1 MLKLWS
7 VLKKCTREHRQ
18 GSLKP
23 LAPLAFPA
31 GVVHG
36 LQPFRPM
43 KSTQIGA
50 NTLERTLTS
59 TRATQAVKRALKPIL
74 RNGLHALIALAI
86 VITSISVA
94 SYLKLESSQ
103 TSVSRYVSVWEEE
116 IARNL
121 LLAGDRELFE
131 KVLAQISDLAPEVV
145 SASGIAESCGE
156 GQLIQKVSIT
166 LYGTPAG
173 GLTICRSPTRLAI
186 ASLQS
191 PVFLIGIILG
201 GLIFIWHTRRTN
213 AERASL
219 ATALALDGLSKQV
232 AHDLR
237 SPLGALKIVGTRLST
252 SSDDQPLLQVLQS
265 SITRI
270 SEITEDLLENNA
282 AATME
287 SPSKQCTR
295 DVIREVVQEMKMSAE
310 TKGVRLIHTENQG
323 EDGLSPTLLSRH
335 IQSRDLAR
343 VVSNLIQNAI
353 EAPSAMQVNIATREY
368 PSGFEIEIA
377 DNGTGIPKANWRA
390 LGRRGFTFGKTRG
403 NGLGV
408 AHAKDW
414 TNSVGG
420 RLRVRTSQT
429 SGTSVVLSLPR

>member
-1 MLKLWS
+1 
-7 VLKKCTREHRQ
+7 
-18 GSLKP
+18 
-23 LAPLAFPA
+23 
-31 GVVHG
+31 
-36 LQPFRPM
+36 M
-43 KSTQIGA
+43 KSTQTRA

-59 TRATQAVKRALKPIL
+59 SRATQTVKRALRPIL
-74 RNGLHALIALAI
+74 RNGLYALIALAI
-86 VITSISVA
+86 GITSISAA

-116 IARNL
+116 ISRNL

-131 KVLAQISDLAPEVV
+131 KVLTQISDLAPEVI
-145 SASGIAESCGE
+145 SASGTAASCGE
-156 GQLIQKVSIT
+156 GQLVQKVSIT

-186 ASLQS
+186 SSIQS

-237 SPLGALKIVGTRLST
+237 SPLGALKIVGTRLSA

-270 SEITEDLLENNA
+270 SEITEDLLENTA
-282 AATME
+282 AAAPE
-287 SPSKQCTR
+287 APNNQSAR
-295 DVIREVVQEMKMSAE
+295 EVVREVVQEMKMSAE
-310 TKGVRLIHTENQG
+310 NKGVSLIHTEYHG
-323 EDGLSPTLLSRH
+323 KDCESPTLLSQH

-353 EAPSAMQVNIATREY
+353 EAPRARQVNIATREY
-368 PSGFEIEIA
+368 PSGFEVEIA
-377 DNGTGIPKANWRA
+377 DNGTGIPKANWRTI
-390 LGRRGFTFGKTRG
+390 GRRGFTFGKARG

-408 AHAKDW
+408 AHAKEW

-420 RLRVRTSQT
+420 RLRVRTSPS

>member
-1 MLKLWS
+1 
-7 VLKKCTREHRQ
+7 
-18 GSLKP
+18 
-23 LAPLAFPA
+23 
-31 GVVHG
+31 
-36 LQPFRPM
+36 M
-43 KSTQIGA
+43 KSTLIGA

-59 TRATQAVKRALKPIL
+59 SRATQAVKRALKPIL
-74 RNGLHALIALAI
+74 RNGLYAIIALLI
-86 VITSISVA
+86 VITSLSAA

-121 LLAGDRELFE
+121 LLAGDRELFD
-131 KVLAQISDLAPEVV
+131 KVLAQISDLAPEVI
-145 SASGIAESCGE
+145 SASGTAGSCGRQ
-156 GQLIQKVSIT
+156 QLIQKVSIT

-186 ASLQS
+186 ASFQS
-191 PVFLIGIILG
+191 PVFFIGIMLG
-201 GLIFIWHTRRTN
+201 ILIFIWHTRRSN

-252 SSDDQPLLQVLQS
+252 SSDNQALFQVLQS

-270 SEITEDLLENNA
+270 AQITEDLLEQGTNMTVSGA
-282 AATME
+282 PATQVAQE
-287 SPSKQCTR
+287 
-295 DVIREVVQEMKMSAE
+295 VIREVVQEMKVNAE
-310 TKGVRLIHTENQG
+310 TKGVQLIHTENEAQ
-323 EDGLSPTLLSRH
+323 DGASPTVLSQH

-353 EAPSAMQVNIATREY
+353 EAPSAMQVTVATREF
-368 PSGFEIEIA
+368 PSALEIEIA
-377 DNGTGIPKANWRA
+377 DNGTGIPKQNWRM
-390 LGRRGFTFGKTRG
+390 LGRKGFTVGKDRG

-408 AHAKDW
+408 ASAKDW

-420 RLRVRTSQT
+420 RLRVRTSRS
-429 SGTSVVLSLPR
+429 SGTSIVLTLPR

>member
-1 MLKLWS
+1 M
-7 VLKKCTREHRQ
+7 
-18 GSLKP
+18 
-23 LAPLAFPA
+23 
-31 GVVHG
+31 VHG
-36 LQPFRPM
+36 LQLFRSM
-43 KSTQIGA
+43 KSTQLGA

-59 TRATQAVKRALKPIL
+59 SRATQAVKRAIKPIL
-74 RNGLHALIALAI
+74 RNCLYVLIALVI
-86 VITSISVA
+86 VITSISTA
-94 SYLKLESSQ
+94 SFLKLESSQ
-103 TSVSRYVSVWEEE
+103 TSVSRHVSVWEEE

-131 KVLAQISDLAPEVV
+131 KVLAQISDLAPEVI
-145 SASGIAESCGE
+145 STSGNVESCGE
-156 GQLIQKVSIT
+156 GLLVQKVSIT

-191 PVFLIGIILG
+191 PVFLFGIILG

-252 SSDDQPLLQVLQS
+252 SSNDQPLIQVLQT

-270 SEITEDLLENNA
+270 SQITEDLLEKTTA
-282 AATME
+282 STE
-287 SPSKQCTR
+287 SASNQSAR
-295 DVIREVVQEMKMSAE
+295 EVVREVVQEMKMNAE
-310 TKGVRLIHTENQG
+310 TKGVSLIHTENQG
-323 EDGLSPTLLSRH
+323 EDGVSPTSLSQN

-353 EAPSAMQVNIATREY
+353 EAPRARQVNIATREY
-368 PSGFEIEIA
+368 PSGIEIEIA
-377 DNGTGIPKANWRA
+377 DNGSGIPTANWRT
-390 LGRRGFTFGKTRG
+390 LGRRGFTFGKVRG
-403 NGLGV
+403 HGLGV

-420 RLRVRTSQT
+420 RLRVRTSQV
-429 SGTSVVLSLPR
+429 SGTSVVLTLPR